1 MGWTYSCGENETM
14 NLILLCNISDGD
26 WLAFAGALAGALA
39 TIIAVILTICSG
51 KRADKKNRIL
61 AAKPWINADAKPL
74 NEVIEI
80 DALMSGKPE
89 FVFLYNGEWLS
100 SYKKPALLE
109 KLRYNQDYCI
119 VQYTIKNVGGN
130 TATFVDFTIND
141 SKIRPLFAL
150 PLNTD
155 MVFILCL
162 PKDDENSKKQY
173 ELKFVYGDVVS
184 NKKYVQNGFLTIE
197 KQDTGIKLTHG
208 PALLFAPEELKD
220 LKNIS
225 NA

>member
-1 MGWTYSCGENETM
+1 M
-14 NLILLCNISDGD
+14 NLILLYNISDGD

-39 TIIAVILTICSG
+39 TIIAVVLTICSG
-51 KRADKKNRIL
+51 RCADKKNRIL
-61 AAKPWINADAKPL
+61 AAKPWINADAILPNKMA
-74 NEVIEI
+74 EI
-80 DALMSGKPE
+80 DALMSIKPE
-89 FVFLYNGEWLS
+89 FIYFDNSEWQD
-100 SYKKPALLE
+100 SYKKPTSLKDE
-109 KLRYNQDYCI
+109 GFNRDYCI

-197 KQDTGIKLTHG
+197 KQGTGIKLTHG